1 MAMTAITVTVDD
13 AHLDKIEELAA
24 QLRDSGM
31 QVDQVLNEVGVICG
45 SAPYE
50 CQNDLCAVPGV
61 ESVEGARAFQL
72 PPPESSVQ

>member
-1 MAMTAITVTVDD
+1 MGMTEITVTVDD

-31 QVDQVLNEVGVICG
+31 QVDQVLNEVGLISG

-50 CQNDLCAVPGV
+50 CRSDLCAVPGV
-61 ESVEGARAFQL
+61 ESVEGARAFRL

>member
-1 MAMTAITVTVDD
+1 MAMTEITVTVDD

-31 QVDQVLNEVGVICG
+31 QVDQVLNEVGVISG

-50 CQNDLCAVPGV
+50 CRHDLCAVPGV

-72 PPPESSVQ
+72 PQPESSVQ